1 MATYGSDT
9 VLLVVDVQNDFADA
23 KGSLYVSG
31 AEEIL
36 PLVNEE
42 LQQARAAGALVVFT
56 QDWHPQKTP
65 HFEDY
70 GGIWPVHC
78 IKESWGAAFHPE
90 LKVQG
95 VVVRKGSGGEDGYSG
110 FTVKDP
116 RSEKQTRTELEELLR
131 ASGIQRVVVCG
142 LATDYCVKD
151 TVVDA
156 ARLGFEVEVR
166 RAAVRAV
173 NLEPGDEQR
182 AFEAMAEAGARIA

>member
-1 MATYGSDT
+1 MAAYGSDT
-9 VLLVVDVQNDFADA
+9 ALLVVDVQNDFADT

-31 AEEIL
+31 AEDIL
-36 PLVNEE
+36 PLLNEE

-78 IKESWGAAFHPE
+78 VKESWGAAFHPE
-90 LKVQG
+90 LQVQG

-116 RSEKQTRTELEELLR
+116 RSEEQTRTELEELLR

-182 AFEAMAEAGARIA
+182 AFEAMAEAGARIT

>member
-36 PLVNEE
+36 PLVNQE

-78 IKESWGAAFHPE
+78 VKESWGAAFHPE

-173 NLEPGDEQR
+173 NLEPGDEER
-182 AFEAMAEAGARIA
+182 AYKEMAEAGARIA